1 MSKYEKIIL
10 QGISIVNEKIGQ
22 PTEKFHIENICFW
35 LIPFS
40 IWWWFI
46 SDHHFILVDSNTAAA
61 NGNISFYYSTLTKN
75 IRYIY

>member
-61 NGNISFYYSTLTKN
+61 NGNILFYYSTLTKN